1 MANQAKKEAVAQLVE
16 MIKASESVIFVDY
29 QGIKAT
35 EETALRKE
43 MRDAG
48 ADYIVAKNRLFKL
61 ALQEAGV
68 EESFDDVLEGTT
80 AFAFGKEDVVAPA
93 KVVYDLAK
101 TKGEVFN
108 IKAGLL
114 SGKRVDT
121 NEVEALAK
129 LPSRDQ
135 LLSMILNG
143 MLGPIRRLAY
153 ATVAIADKKEE
164 VAGE

>member
-68 EESFDDVLEGTT
+68 EDSFDDILEGTT

-93 KVVYDLAK
+93 KVIYDLAK
-101 TKGEVFN
+101 SKGE
-108 IKAGLL
+108 
-114 SGKRVDT
+114 
-121 NEVEALAK
+121 
-129 LPSRDQ
+129 
-135 LLSMILNG
+135 
-143 MLGPIRRLAY
+143 
-153 ATVAIADKKEE
+153 
-164 VAGE
+164 